1 MKQEEKLKVSDIIE
15 PLKALNDF
23 FRAVDIKV
31 QSGDFHVRREDITG
45 KWLACVNYHILF
57 SMPGSMTKKQAEEF
71 MYKFIR
77 SKADKMKSIADD
89 ILGENSTR
97 HL

>member
-45 KWLACVNYHILF
+45 KWLA
-57 SMPGSMTKKQAEEF
+57 
-71 MYKFIR
+71 
-77 SKADKMKSIADD
+77 
-89 ILGENSTR
+89 
-97 HL
+97 